1 MKVAPLWGGNYG
13 LGLMISRKRELDI
26 IGHNGSVPG
35 YTAQFDFGE
44 RGGYGIILMRN
55 YNMGVTKLGEISRYV
70 LEQF

>member
-1 MKVAPLWGGNYG
+1 
-13 LGLMISRKRELDI
+13 MISRKRVLYM

-55 YNMGVTKLGEISRYV
+55 YNTGVTNPGEISRYI